1 MIEPEFNM
9 SMPIDIEQKE
19 DQKPFLLSMAHHLVR
34 SLLMRADD
42 DLSLLVV
49 VHSNKSKSEIE
60 DVIWRLN
67 SMSYDRSRPNVLI
80 AKSCG
85 TPYRKTMVMTDN
97 QDHPLFRNAL
107 DNGNDTR
114 RTQIIVQGELR
125 KGSALAELA
134 ARREAE
140 CFYLI

>member
-1 MIEPEFNM
+1 MNEFDLDV
-9 SMPIDIEQKE
+9 SDAPAEQKE
-19 DQKPFLLSMAHHLVR
+19 GPKQFLLSMAHHLVR
-34 SLLMRADD
+34 SLLMRADE

-49 VHSNKSKSEIE
+49 VQSKKAKEEINE
-60 DVIWRLN
+60 VIFRMN
-67 SMSYDRSRPNVLI
+67 SMSYDNRRPSVCI
-80 AKSCG
+80 AKSAGSCH
-85 TPYRKTMVMTDN
+85 RKTMVMTDN
-97 QDHPLFRNAL
+97 QDHSLFIDAL

-134 ARREAE
+134 LKRDAE